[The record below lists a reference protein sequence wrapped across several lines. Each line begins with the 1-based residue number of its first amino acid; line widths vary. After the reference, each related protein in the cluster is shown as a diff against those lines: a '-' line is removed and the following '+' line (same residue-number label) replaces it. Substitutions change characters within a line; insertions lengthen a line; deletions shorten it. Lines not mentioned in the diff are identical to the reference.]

1 MTSSPSTSPPPPRP
15 HVALASPSSLPSP
28 RRSFSPPLSAS
39 FFSARPLVGAPV
51 GIEPP
56 KPGEDSLFSVDS
68 VQLHSNVLKVTHAAY
83 PWPVPYI
90 YLSIYLSIHN
100 I

>member
-1 MTSSPSTSPPPPRP
+1 M
-15 HVALASPSSLPSP
+15 
-28 RRSFSPPLSAS
+28 
-39 FFSARPLVGAPV
+39 GAPV